1 MRGDW
6 FCWLSHDDRYLPLK
20 TARQLAF
27 LDMHPEARIAACDFE
42 IIDGAGNVIDTY
54 RAARNLVRNG
64 FELLETWV
72 FGCALMIHRS
82 CLDVPFNETNR
93 TTQDLEMWLHL
104 VSRNA
109 IHWIPEVLC
118 QLREHA
124 AQGSR
129 TESRYGRDK
138 DELFADQNVPPAIE
152 HGLFRVKALT
162 LGYSRDVLTTQS
174 LSGALGANVT
184 AYSTPGAIKPYYG
197 SGPHSFYL
205 FLRLRG
211 GSSSAHGMHM

>member
-1 MRGDW
+1 MIAKPNGGVSSALNRGIAEMRGEW

-27 LDMHPEARIAACDFE
+27 VDAHPEARIAACDFE
-42 IIDGAGNVIDTY
+42 IIDGAGNVVDTY
-54 RAARNLVRNG
+54 RATRAIVRNG

-109 IHWIPEVLC
+109 IHWVPEVL
-118 QLREHA
+118 
-124 AQGSR
+124 
-129 TESRYGRDK
+129 GRAK
-138 DELFADQNVPPAIE
+138 RPRPLPA
-152 HGLFRVKALT
+152 
-162 LGYSRDVLTTQS
+162 
-174 LSGALGANVT
+174 
-184 AYSTPGAIKPYYG
+184 
-197 SGPHSFYL
+197 HS
-205 FLRLRG
+205 
-211 GSSSAHGMHM
+211 SVCVAS